1 MRGVAVIHTIVQR
14 LNQPKT
20 VLVSVFMS
28 TFVLLSLVVYRFH
41 TFELDTERKQ
51 VEAIATNYGY
61 DIRSMLER
69 ALSSTYMLQALLNEN
84 NNTRIENFESVANDI
99 LPFYP
104 GVIELAIAPKGII
117 QQVAPLRGNEK
128 ALGLNLFETASQ
140 QTEALLAKETGSLT
154 LAGPFNLVQGGVG
167 LAGRLPIFETQ
178 DQKETFW
185 GFAVA
190 IIRISEIFETVKAAS
205 LSGEAM
211 AYEVW
216 RIEPQ
221 SREKQ
226 VIYASDASS
235 LTQPVEYGFDVP
247 NGRWMVHMS
256 PHRGWGDAS
265 ALMLRELIVLAFSL
279 LSAYMAKFFVDLR
292 IAKKALETRI
302 IQTHN
307 EKEIL
312 EQRLSTLLD
321 AVPDLVF
328 LKNPEGVYLFCNR
341 AFEKLYGVKEADMMG
356 KTDYDFVDKQA
367 ADFFRTNDLIAIDA
381 QTSVTNEEELCF
393 KEDGYNGLF
402 ETIKTP
408 MYDTKGELIGVLG
421 IARDITARREN
432 EVKLERLEYFDP
444 LTSLPNKVQLHLRL
458 EHDLLMMEKK
468 HEQLA
473 VLFIDFD
480 HFKNINDTLG
490 HAFGDELLIKVS
502 KRLKSLIRP
511 VDTLSRQGGDEF
523 VMVLPSVRVD
533 DAVHTAKRVLQ
544 TIEQPIVLQEHELV
558 ITASI
563 GIALYPNDGKDVES
577 LFKSADAAMYLAKKD
592 GRNNYR
598 FFTSEIQSRSARLLS
613 LENALRYAHTR
624 GELSLHYQPQISLK
638 EGTIVGVEALLRW
651 THPELGTISPAEF
664 IPIAEESGQILLI
677 GEWVMRSAAMRM
689 KQWIE
694 AGFSPI
700 SVAVN
705 LSAVQFHHTHLS
717 HLVGTILD
725 EVKLPAEYLELELT
739 ESVAAQNPEHAI
751 ATMNALVAQGIRL
764 SIDDFGTG
772 YSSLSYLKRFKVYKL
787 KIDQSF
793 IRDIHSDPEDKEIV
807 KTIIALGKSLGLKVI
822 AEGVETQEQLDFLK
836 EHGCD
841 EAQGYYFSKPLSV
854 EDLEALRLH
863 PEIIE
868 RKNNNNPQT
877 S

>member
-302 IQTHN
+302 IQT
-307 EKEIL
+307 
-312 EQRLSTLLD
+312 
-321 AVPDLVF
+321 
-328 LKNPEGVYLFCNR
+328 
-341 AFEKLYGVKEADMMG
+341 
-356 KTDYDFVDKQA
+356 
-367 ADFFRTNDLIAIDA
+367 
-381 QTSVTNEEELCF
+381 
-393 KEDGYNGLF
+393 
-402 ETIKTP
+402 
-408 MYDTKGELIGVLG
+408 
-421 IARDITARREN
+421 
-432 EVKLERLEYFDP
+432 
-444 LTSLPNKVQLHLRL
+444 
-458 EHDLLMMEKK
+458 
-468 HEQLA
+468 
-473 VLFIDFD
+473 
-480 HFKNINDTLG
+480 
-490 HAFGDELLIKVS
+490 
-502 KRLKSLIRP
+502 
-511 VDTLSRQGGDEF
+511 
-523 VMVLPSVRVD
+523 
-533 DAVHTAKRVLQ
+533 
-544 TIEQPIVLQEHELV
+544 
-558 ITASI
+558 
-563 GIALYPNDGKDVES
+563 
-577 LFKSADAAMYLAKKD
+577 
-592 GRNNYR
+592 
-598 FFTSEIQSRSARLLS
+598 
-613 LENALRYAHTR
+613 
-624 GELSLHYQPQISLK
+624 
-638 EGTIVGVEALLRW
+638 
-651 THPELGTISPAEF
+651 
-664 IPIAEESGQILLI
+664 
-677 GEWVMRSAAMRM
+677 
-689 KQWIE
+689 
-694 AGFSPI
+694 
-700 SVAVN
+700 
-705 LSAVQFHHTHLS
+705 
-717 HLVGTILD
+717 
-725 EVKLPAEYLELELT
+725 
-739 ESVAAQNPEHAI
+739 
-751 ATMNALVAQGIRL
+751 
-764 SIDDFGTG
+764 
-772 YSSLSYLKRFKVYKL
+772 
-787 KIDQSF
+787 
-793 IRDIHSDPEDKEIV
+793 
-807 KTIIALGKSLGLKVI
+807 
-822 AEGVETQEQLDFLK
+822 
-836 EHGCD
+836 
-841 EAQGYYFSKPLSV
+841 
-854 EDLEALRLH
+854 
-863 PEIIE
+863 
-868 RKNNNNPQT
+868 
-877 S
+877 